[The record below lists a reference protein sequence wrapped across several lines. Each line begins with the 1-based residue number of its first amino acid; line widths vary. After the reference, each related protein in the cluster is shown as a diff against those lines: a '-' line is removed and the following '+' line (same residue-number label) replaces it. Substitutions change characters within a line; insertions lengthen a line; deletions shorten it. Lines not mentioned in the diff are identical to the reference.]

1 MPISVS
7 YTIAIIGLFSTM
19 LGIYVQLRKLR
30 KDNEA
35 EKKAKAEAEET
46 KEKQILTMLDNDKKR
61 LDKLDSAVDKI
72 TEHLEFQSDMI
83 YQMLDHMASNNN
95 TGGMKKAM
103 DEYNK
108 HFRRNL

>member
-1 MPISVS
+1 MNITLIVAIVS
-7 YTIAIIGLFSTM
+7 ILS
-19 LGIYVQLRKLR
+19 GIVGIFVQLNKIRT
-30 KDNEA
+30 DNEA

-95 TGGMKKAM
+95 TGGMKDAL
-103 DEYNK
+103 DRYNK

>member
-1 MPISVS
+1 MNNTVS

-30 KDNEA
+30 SENE
-35 EKKAKAEAEET
+35 EKKKKEEQ
-46 KEKQILTMLDNDKKR
+46 KEENVLKMLDNDKQR
-61 LDKLDSAVDKI
+61 LNKLEDGLSDIKD
-72 TEHLEFQSDMI
+72 HLGFQSDMI

-95 TGGMKKAM
+95 SGGMKDAL
-103 DEYNK
+103 DRYNQ